1 MIRILVAIAIG
12 LGATLLM
19 DGWALL
25 LRRAFNIA
33 SLNFCLLG
41 RWLLHMPEGVF
52 RHDSIAA
59 ASPKPR
65 ECTVGWIAHYT
76 IGATLAVGLV
86 MLAPSWLERPTLLP
100 SLLWGIVTV
109 VMPFFVLQPSFG
121 LGIASSRTPHPAR
134 ARLRSLMT
142 HTVFGIGLYLS
153 ALAVGFF
160 LTASA

>member
-19 DGWALL
+19 DGWALF
-25 LRRAFNIA
+25 LRRAFDIA

-76 IGATLAVGLV
+76 IGATLAVALV
-86 MLAPSWLERPTLLP
+86 LLAPSWLERPTLLP
-100 SLLWGIVTV
+100 PLLWGLVTV

-121 LGIASSRTPHPAR
+121 LGIASSRTPQPAR

-142 HTVFGIGLYLS
+142 HTVYGIGLYVS
-153 ALAVGFF
+153 ALAVRLFVK
-160 LTASA
+160 APA